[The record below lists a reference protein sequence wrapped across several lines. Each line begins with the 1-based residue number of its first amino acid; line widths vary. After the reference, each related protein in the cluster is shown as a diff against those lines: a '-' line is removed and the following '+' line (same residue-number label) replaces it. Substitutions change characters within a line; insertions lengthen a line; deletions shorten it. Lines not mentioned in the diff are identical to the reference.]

1 MQGNPPMGTRLLLRS
16 AALLAAAL
24 AAVPLVLPQAAAT
37 VIEAGSTPARIA
49 VAATGPATVTATWR
63 VVRQEADLP
72 NPGTVSS
79 PRLRILI
86 DTTVVADLPR
96 PLARALPGVE
106 STETALL
113 REIVQIPEALV
124 FRAVKQ
130 RATLRLERTFADS
143 PGDTPEVAGLLVT
156 PSGPASAAVA
166 IERLALAFDDDART
180 RVLPKGGDLRAVAEI
195 NSSGVGLITGQWEVA
210 SAATTAGTPVFR
222 PLALVRQGVA
232 GGGRTVIT
240 SPRLPAAEEGTH
252 LVRFRVVEPALAID
266 APALQYYITPRA
278 PGAAPA
284 APSDILV
291 AGPRPGDSLTAAT
304 RFAWHPLDGAEAY
317 QLAFYAAPAGP
328 AAPLDP
334 ASFPQAQLP
343 QAAAPDAGE
352 TAGAPLAGIFVPG
365 DRSEAVAEAFTLAQL
380 PGGRSYLWKVLAIDA
395 NGAVIGSSS
404 TREIYKP

>member
-1 MQGNPPMGTRLLLRS
+1 MGTRLPLRS

-24 AAVPLVLPQAAAT
+24 AAVALALPQAAAT
-37 VIEAGSTPARIA
+37 VIEADSTPARIA
-49 VAATGPATVTATWR
+49 VAATGSATVTATWR
-63 VVRQEADLP
+63 IVRQEADLP
-72 NPGTVSS
+72 SQGTVSS

-96 PLARALPGVE
+96 PLARALPGLE
-106 STETALL
+106 NIETAVL
-113 REIVQIPEALV
+113 REVVQIPEALV

-130 RATLRLERTFADS
+130 RATLRLQRTFSDS
-143 PGDTPEVAGLLVT
+143 PGDTPELAELLVT

-166 IERLALAFDDDART
+166 IERLALTFDDDTRI
-180 RVLPKGGDLRAVAEI
+180 RVLPQGSELRAVAEI

>member
-1 MQGNPPMGTRLLLRS
+1 MGTRLPLRS

-24 AAVPLVLPQAAAT
+24 AAVPLALPQAAAT

-63 VVRQEADLP
+63 VVRQEVDLP
-72 NPGTVSS
+72 SPGTVSS

-86 DTTVVADLPR
+86 DTMVVADLPR
-96 PLARALPGVE
+96 PLARALPGLE
-106 STETALL
+106 NIETAVL
-113 REIVQIPEALV
+113 REVVQIPEALV

-130 RATLRLERTFADS
+130 RATLRLQRTFSDS
-143 PGDTPEVAGLLVT
+143 PGDTPELAELLVT

-166 IERLALAFDDDART
+166 IERLALTFDDDTRI
-180 RVLPKGGDLRAVAEI
+180 RVLPQGSELRAVAEI

-252 LVRFRVVEPALAID
+252 LVRFRVVEPALAIE

-278 PGAAPA
+278 PGTTPA
-284 APSDILV
+284 TPRDILV

-334 ASFPQAQLP
+334 AGFPQAQLP
-343 QAAAPDAGE
+343 QAAGPDAGE
-352 TAGAPLAGIFVPG
+352 TAAAPLAGIFVPG
-365 DRSEAVAEAFTLAQL
+365 DRGEAVVEAFTLAQL

>member
-1 MQGNPPMGTRLLLRS
+1 MGTRLPLRS

-24 AAVPLVLPQAAAT
+24 AAVPLALPQAAAT

-63 VVRQEADLP
+63 VVRQEVDLP
-72 NPGTVSS
+72 SPGTVSS

-96 PLARALPGVE
+96 LLARALPGVE
-106 STETALL
+106 NAETAML
-113 REIVQIPEALV
+113 REVVQIPEALV

-130 RATLRLERTFADS
+130 RATLRLQRTFSDS
-143 PGDTPEVAGLLVT
+143 PGDTPEVAELLVT

-166 IERLALAFDDDART
+166 IERLALAFDDDTRT
-180 RVLPKGGDLRAVAEI
+180 RVLPKGGELRAVAEI

-252 LVRFRVVEPALAID
+252 LVRFRVVEPTLAID

-278 PGAAPA
+278 PGTAPA
-284 APSDILV
+284 TPRDILV

-304 RFAWHPLDGAEAY
+304 RFAWHPLDGAGAY

-334 ASFPQAQLP
+334 ALLPQAQLPEAGLP
-343 QAAAPDAGE
+343 QAAAPDAGQ
-352 TAGAPLAGIFVPG
+352 TAEAPLAGIFVPG
-365 DRSEAVAEAFTLAQL
+365 DRSEAVVEAFTLAQL